1 MGAGVDVDLDVE
13 ARLDGVGDVSE
24 IRGLLRLCWHAQGL
38 ALGAFRPKLYIFLVR
53 VVKQQANAVVILYS
67 LHTGV
72 LP

>member
-24 IRGLLRLCWHAQGL
+24 IRHAQGL